1 MLLIDRNKLINTDL
15 STLHN
20 AEKSP
25 RIQAST
31 AKKRTWEDGAEE
43 NADARPEVRAW
54 PGRVQVL
61 TGHLAGRRVR
71 VDDVQSQKAAHRC
84 QPTRVC
90 RIQLTPWLQLRF
102 DFDSTAVRLRSLNS
116 LWRNTPVLIDR
127 LSVNDGYHEL
137 ELVMVIRIADFA
149 KFKLLL
155 W

>member
-1 MLLIDRNKLINTDL
+1 MLLIDRNKLINIDL
-15 STLHN
+15 STLHT

-84 QPTRVC
+84 QPCNTRLPYSTNAVVTTTI
-90 RIQLTPWLQLRF
+90 RLRF
-102 DFDSTAVRLRSLNS
+102 DGRSTAA
-116 LWRNTPVLIDR
+116 I
-127 LSVNDGYHEL
+127 
-137 ELVMVIRIADFA
+137 
-149 KFKLLL
+149 KLAMTQHTSAY